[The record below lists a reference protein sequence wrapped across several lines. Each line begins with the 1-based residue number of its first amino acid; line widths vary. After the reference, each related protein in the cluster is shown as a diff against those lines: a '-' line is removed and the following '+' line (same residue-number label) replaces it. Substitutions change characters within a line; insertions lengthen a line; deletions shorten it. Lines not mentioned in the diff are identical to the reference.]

1 MRLLSLKIEPLG
13 QNGWGSPLFEFG
25 KRTTLIYAKNGSGKT
40 PVIQSLAAGLGFPLK
55 FREDIL
61 EKCASIILK
70 AESDGKILVIRRRI
84 GAKNQDFHGIIEFD
98 GERSE
103 HFSEGSFS
111 ATLFSCLN
119 LDPPRLVSNKGEATQ
134 PYISTVLPVFYL
146 NQGDGYT
153 SAYKSPSPFIT
164 DQFVEMVRFVFGLN
178 PKHSFDV
185 KKSLIE
191 EKLALEAKTR
201 QIVAAQRILDNQ
213 SQGVDESKANSDVL
227 QRRVEEL
234 NSQIENLRDSFD
246 TNSSANSTLAQL
258 IRQKDAQINAKLTE
272 LYELKNRVSGIES
285 IRTEIEGEVKTLS
298 LNEEARRVFS
308 SFNEICAAANCG
320 LFLGSTES
328 YGKNLLYLRDQIKD
342 LERNSTRAEVKI
354 EMLEGVLDELHQE
367 RKALAEKID
376 PANTSIAEQLIVTV
390 QALTRQLIETQS
402 ELGRISALDNERSK
416 LFKLMQERDRIQE
429 RIDNLS
435 STGRSDHSFNKL
447 RIQLRELAVKW
458 MDILETKNVSR
469 NVDIDL
475 DMRFKFNNES
485 LDLFS
490 GSTKIRLVLAIHAAL
505 FETYI
510 SEPTR
515 PFRFLILDTPKQQE
529 LHTEDLAKYL
539 TELEK
544 LCAAKNAQLILSST
558 EYDHPT
564 GLSDKRWLPQ
574 YKGAD
579 HPMYLGK
586 ETELLIDNNN

>member
-1 MRLLSLKIEPLG
+1 MRLISLKIEPLG
-13 QNGWGSPLFEFG
+13 QNGWGSQTLEFG
-25 KRTTLIYAKNGSGKT
+25 QRTTLIYAKNGSGKT

-61 EKCASIILK
+61 EKCSAIILT
-70 AESDGKILVIRRRI
+70 AESDGKTLIIRREI
-84 GAKNQDFHGIIEFD
+84 GAKNQDFNGTIEFD

-119 LDPPRLVSNKGEATQ
+119 LEPPRLISNKGEATQ

-153 SAYKSPSPFIT
+153 SAYKSPSPFIN

-185 KKSLIE
+185 KKSLIQ
-191 EKLALEAKTR
+191 EKAALEAKTR
-201 QIVAAQRILDNQ
+201 QIVTAQRILDNQ
-213 SQGVDESKANSDVL
+213 SLDIDDSEVNQANLQG
-227 QRRVEEL
+227 RIEEL
-234 NSQIENLRDSFD
+234 TSQIENLRDSFD
-246 TNSSANSTLAQL
+246 TSSTTNSTLTQL
-258 IRQKDAQINAKLTE
+258 VRQKDAQISSKLTE
-272 LYELKNRVSGIES
+272 LYELRNRISGIES

-298 LNEEARRVFS
+298 LNEEARRIFS
-308 SFNEICAAANCG
+308 SFNEICGAANCG
-320 LFLGSTES
+320 LFMGSTES

-342 LERNSTRAEVKI
+342 LERNSTRAEMRI
-354 EMLEGVLDELHQE
+354 EVLEGILNELRQE
-367 RKALAEKID
+367 RQALAEKID
-376 PANTSIAEQLIVTV
+376 PATTSLVDQLVTTV
-390 QALTRQLIETQS
+390 HALTKQLIETQS
-402 ELGRISALDNERSK
+402 ELGKISALKKENSN
-416 LFKLMQERDRIQE
+416 LFKLTQERERIQDRI
-429 RIDNLS
+429 DKLS
-435 STGRSDHSFNKL
+435 STGRADHSFNRL
-447 RIQLRELAVKW
+447 RLQLRELAVKW

-510 SEPTR
+510 SELSR

-529 LHTEDLAKYL
+529 LHTEDLSKYL

-564 GLSDKRWLPQ
+564 GPSDKRWLPQ
-574 YKGAD
+574 YKGPD

-586 ETELLIDNNN
+586 QVDYLGENIV

>member
-1 MRLLSLKIEPLG
+1 MRLLSLKVEPLG

-25 KRTTLIYAKNGSGKT
+25 KRTTLVFAKNGSGKT

-61 EKCASIILK
+61 EKCASITLTAEHNEK
-70 AESDGKILVIRRRI
+70 ALVIRRVI
-84 GAKNQDFHGIIEFD
+84 GSKNQDFQGAIEF
-98 GERSE
+98 GGGRTEC
-103 HFSEGSFS
+103 FNEGSFS
-111 ATLFSCLN
+111 DTLFSCLD
-119 LDPPRLVSNKGEATQ
+119 LEPPRLVSNKGEAAQ

-153 SAYKSPSPFIT
+153 AAYKSPAPFIN

-185 KKSLIE
+185 KKSLIN
-191 EKLALEAKTR
+191 EKSALEAKTR

-213 SQGVDESKANSDVL
+213 SQEIDDGKANREAL
-227 QRRVEEL
+227 RLRAEEFA
-234 NSQIENLRDSFD
+234 SQIENLRDSFD
-246 TNSSANSTLAQL
+246 TKNSTNSTLIQL
-258 IRQKDAQINAKLTE
+258 INQKDSQISSKLIE
-272 LYELKNRVSGIES
+272 LYELKNRVSGIEA

-298 LNEEARRVFS
+298 LNEEARRVFT
-308 SFNEICAAANCG
+308 SFNEICGAANCG

-342 LERNSTRAEVKI
+342 LERNSTRAEIRI
-354 EMLEGVLDELHQE
+354 EALEGVLDELRQE
-367 RKALAEKID
+367 RQVLAEKID
-376 PANTSIAEQLIVTV
+376 PATTSIADQLITTV
-390 QALTRQLIETQS
+390 HVLTKQLIETQS
-402 ELGRISALDNERSK
+402 ELGRIFALDKEKSNMFN
-416 LFKLMQERDRIQE
+416 LLQDRDRIQE
-429 RIDNLS
+429 RIENLS
-435 STGRSDHSFNKL
+435 NTGISDHSFNKL
-447 RIQLRELAVKW
+447 RLQLRELAVKW

-505 FETYI
+505 FEAYI
-510 SEPTR
+510 SEPSR

-529 LHTEDLAKYL
+529 LHTEDLANYL

-544 LCAAKNAQLILSST
+544 LCTAKNAQLILSST

-564 GLSDKRWLPQ
+564 GPSDKRWLPE
-574 YKGAD
+574 YKGPD
-579 HPMYLGK
+579 HSMYLGK
-586 ETELLIDNNN
+586 QTDYLGDSSS

>member
-13 QNGWGSPLFEFG
+13 QNGWGSPLLEFG
-25 KRTTLIYAKNGSGKT
+25 HRTTLIYARNGSGKT

-55 FREDIL
+55 FREEIL
-61 EKCASIILK
+61 EKCAAIVLTTECNGKSLIINR
-70 AESDGKILVIRRRI
+70 VI
-84 GAKNQDFHGIIEFD
+84 GSKNQEFRGSIDFD
-98 GERSE
+98 GNRSE

-111 ATLFSCLN
+111 ASLFDCLG
-119 LDPPRLVSNKGEATQ
+119 LEPPSLVSNKGEKAQ

-164 DQFVEMVRFVFGLN
+164 DQFVEMIRFVFGLN
-178 PKHSFDV
+178 PKHSFEV
-185 KKSLIE
+185 KQSLIE
-191 EKLALEAKTR
+191 EKAALEAQTR
-201 QIVAAQRILDNQ
+201 RIVSAQRILDNQ
-213 SQGVDESKANSDVL
+213 TQGVDESNANQDAL
-227 QRRVEEL
+227 QRRVAEVT
-234 NSQIENLRDSFD
+234 SQIDNLRNSFD
-246 TNSSANSTLAQL
+246 TNTSINSTLTQL
-258 IRQKDAQINAKLTE
+258 VRQKDGQINSKLTE
-272 LYELKNRVSGIES
+272 LYELRNRVSGIES
-285 IRTEIEGEVKTLS
+285 IRAEIEGEVQTLS

-308 SFNEICAAANCG
+308 SFNEICSVANCG
-320 LFLGSTES
+320 LFLSSTES

-342 LERNSTRAEVKI
+342 LERNSIRAEVRI
-354 EMLEGVLDELHQE
+354 EALEGILDELRQE
-367 RKALAEKID
+367 RNSLAEKID
-376 PANTSIAEQLIVTV
+376 PATTSIADQLITTV
-390 QALTRQLIETQS
+390 HALTKQLIETQS
-402 ELGRISALDNERSK
+402 ELEQISVLENERSK

-429 RIDNLS
+429 RIDNLT
-435 STGRSDHSFNKL
+435 STSKSDHSFNKL
-447 RIQLRELAVKW
+447 RLQLRELAVKW

-475 DMRFKFNNES
+475 DMRFTFNNES

-510 SEPTR
+510 SEPSR

-529 LHTEDLAKYL
+529 LHTEDLSKYL

-544 LCAAKNAQLILSST
+544 LCASKNAQLILSST

-564 GLSDKRWLPQ
+564 GLSDKRWLPE
-574 YKGAD
+574 YKGVD

-586 ETELLIDNNN
+586 QMDYLD

>member
-1 MRLLSLKIEPLG
+1 MKLLSLKIEPLG

-25 KRTTLIYAKNGSGKT
+25 HRTTLIYARNGSGKT

-55 FREDIL
+55 FREEIL
-61 EKCASIILK
+61 EKCASIILT
-70 AESDGKILVIRRRI
+70 AEHDEKSLVIHRVI
-84 GAKNQDFHGIIEFD
+84 GSKNQEFHGSINFD
-98 GERSE
+98 GDCSE

-111 ATLFSCLN
+111 ASVFACLG
-119 LDPPRLVSNKGEATQ
+119 LEPPSLVSNKGEKAQ

-164 DQFVEMVRFVFGLN
+164 DQFVEMIRFVFGLN
-178 PKHSFDV
+178 PKHSFEV

-191 EKLALEAKTR
+191 EKAALEAQTR
-201 QIVAAQRILDNQ
+201 RIVSAQRILDNQ
-213 SQGVDESKANSDVL
+213 AQGVDESKANQEIL
-227 QRRVEEL
+227 QRRVSEVT
-234 NSQIENLRDSFD
+234 SQIDNLRNSFD
-246 TNSSANSTLAQL
+246 TNNSINSTLTQL
-258 IRQKDAQINAKLTE
+258 VRQKDAQINSKLTE
-272 LYELKNRVSGIES
+272 LYELRNRVSGIES
-285 IRTEIEGEVKTLS
+285 IRTEIEGEVQTLS
-298 LNEEARRVFS
+298 LNEEARRVFT
-308 SFNEICAAANCG
+308 SFNEICGAANCG
-320 LFLGSTES
+320 LFLSSTES

-342 LERNSTRAEVKI
+342 LERNSTRAEMRI
-354 EMLEGVLDELHQE
+354 EVLEGVLDELRQE
-367 RKALAEKID
+367 RNSLAEKID
-376 PANTSIAEQLIVTV
+376 PATTSIADQLVTTV
-390 QALTRQLIETQS
+390 HALTKQLIETQS
-402 ELGRISALDNERSK
+402 ELGQISVLDNERSK

-429 RIDNLS
+429 RIENLT
-435 STGRSDHSFNKL
+435 STSKSDHGFNKL

-475 DMRFKFNNES
+475 DMRFTFNNES

-510 SEPTR
+510 LEPSR

-529 LHTEDLAKYL
+529 LHTEDLSKYL
-539 TELEK
+539 TELEE
-544 LCAAKNAQLILSST
+544 LCATNNAQLILSST

-564 GLSDKRWLPQ
+564 GPLDKRWLPE
-574 YKGAD
+574 YKGVD

-586 ETELLIDNNN
+586 QVDNLRNTLL

>member
-1 MRLLSLKIEPLG
+1 MRLLTLKIEPLG

-25 KRTTLIYAKNGSGKT
+25 KRTTLIFAKNGSGKT

-61 EKCASIILK
+61 EKCASITLT
-70 AESDGKILVIRRRI
+70 AEHDGKPLVVRRII
-84 GAKNQDFHGIIEFD
+84 GAKNQDFQGTIEFGD
-98 GERSE
+98 KITE
-103 HFSEGSFS
+103 HFNEGSFS
-111 ATLFSCLN
+111 RTFFSS
-119 LDPPRLVSNKGEATQ
+119 LDLEPPRLVSNKGESAQ

-153 SAYKSPSPFIT
+153 AAYKSPSPFIN
-164 DQFVEMVRFVFGLN
+164 DQFVEMVRFIFGLN

-185 KKSLIE
+185 KKSLIQ
-191 EKLALEAKTR
+191 EKSALESKTK
-201 QIVAAQRILDNQ
+201 QIVAAQRILDNL
-213 SQGVDESKANSDVL
+213 SQEIDDSKANREAL
-227 QRRVEEL
+227 QLRIEEL
-234 NSQIENLRDSFD
+234 TSQIENLRNSFD
-246 TNSSANSTLAQL
+246 ANNSTNSTLLQL
-258 IRQKDAQINAKLTE
+258 INQKDAQINTKLIE
-272 LYELKNRVSGIES
+272 LYELKNRVSGIEA

-298 LNEEARRVFS
+298 LNEEARRVFT
-308 SFNEICAAANCG
+308 SFNEICGAANCG

-342 LERNSTRAEVKI
+342 LERNSTRAEIRI
-354 EMLEGVLDELHQE
+354 ETLEGILDELRLE
-367 RKALAEKID
+367 RQLLAEKID
-376 PANTSIAEQLIVTV
+376 PATNSLADQLITTV
-390 QALTRQLIETQS
+390 QALTKQLIETQS
-402 ELGRISALDNERSK
+402 ELGRISALDKEKSNMFN
-416 LFKLMQERDRIQE
+416 LLQDRDRIQE

-435 STGRSDHSFNKL
+435 NTGKSDHNFNKL
-447 RIQLRELAVKW
+447 RTQLRELAVKW

-475 DMRFKFNNES
+475 DMRFKFNNEP

-510 SEPTR
+510 SEPSR

-529 LHTEDLAKYL
+529 LHTEDLANYL

-564 GLSDKRWLPQ
+564 GAADKRWLPK
-574 YKGAD
+574 YKGPD

-586 ETELLIDNNN
+586 QADYFGDSSD

>member
-1 MRLLSLKIEPLG
+1 MRLLTLQIEPLG
-13 QNGWGSPLFEFG
+13 QNGWASPLLEFG
-25 KRTTLIYAKNGSGKT
+25 KRTTLIFAKNGSGKT

-61 EKCASIILK
+61 EKCTSIILT
-70 AESDGKILVIRRRI
+70 AEHDGKSLVVRRVI
-84 GAKNQDFHGIIEFD
+84 GAKNQDFKGTIEFGD
-98 GERSE
+98 EITE
-103 HFSEGSFS
+103 HFNESSFS
-111 ATLFSCLN
+111 RTFFSCLD

-153 SAYKSPSPFIT
+153 AAYKSPSPFIN
-164 DQFVEMVRFVFGLN
+164 DQFVEMVRFIFGLN

-185 KKSLIE
+185 KKSLIQ
-191 EKLALEAKTR
+191 EKSALESKTK
-201 QIVAAQRILDNQ
+201 QIVAAQRILDNLFQ
-213 SQGVDESKANSDVL
+213 EIDDSKANREAL
-227 QRRVEEL
+227 QIRIEEL
-234 NSQIENLRDSFD
+234 TSQIENLRSSFD
-246 TNSSANSTLAQL
+246 ANNSTNSTLLQL
-258 IRQKDAQINAKLTE
+258 INQKDAQINTKLIE
-272 LYELKNRVSGIES
+272 LYELKNRVSGIEA

-308 SFNEICAAANCG
+308 SFNEICGAANCG

-342 LERNSTRAEVKI
+342 LERNSTRAEIRI
-354 EMLEGVLDELHQE
+354 ESLEGILNELHQE
-367 RKALAEKID
+367 RQLLAEKID
-376 PANTSIAEQLIVTV
+376 PATNSLADQLITTV
-390 QALTRQLIETQS
+390 QTLTKQLIETQS
-402 ELGRISALDNERSK
+402 ELGRISALDKEKSNMFN
-416 LFKLMQERDRIQE
+416 LLQDRDRIQE

-435 STGRSDHSFNKL
+435 NTGKSDHNFNKL
-447 RIQLRELAVKW
+447 RTQLRELAVKW

-505 FETYI
+505 FEAYI
-510 SEPTR
+510 SEPSR

-529 LHTEDLAKYL
+529 LHTEDLANYL

-564 GLSDKRWLPQ
+564 GSTDKRWLPN
-574 YKGAD
+574 YKGPD

-586 ETELLIDNNN
+586 HADYFGDNKD

>member
-1 MRLLSLKIEPLG
+1 MRLLTLQIEPLG
-13 QNGWGSPLFEFG
+13 QNGWASPLLEFG
-25 KRTTLIYAKNGSGKT
+25 KRTTLIFAKNGSGKT

-61 EKCASIILK
+61 EKCASITLI
-70 AESDGKILVIRRRI
+70 AEHDGKSLVVRRVI
-84 GAKNQDFHGIIEFD
+84 GAKNQDFKGTIEFGD
-98 GERSE
+98 EITE
-103 HFSEGSFS
+103 HFNEGSFS
-111 ATLFSCLN
+111 RTFFSCLD

-153 SAYKSPSPFIT
+153 AAYKSPSPFIN
-164 DQFVEMVRFVFGLN
+164 DQFVEMVRFIFGLN

-185 KKSLIE
+185 KKSLIQ
-191 EKLALEAKTR
+191 EKSALESKTK
-201 QIVAAQRILDNQ
+201 QIVAAQRILDNL
-213 SQGVDESKANSDVL
+213 SQEIDDSKANREAL
-227 QRRVEEL
+227 QIRIEEL
-234 NSQIENLRDSFD
+234 TSQIENLRNSFD
-246 TNSSANSTLAQL
+246 ANNSTNSTLLQL
-258 IRQKDAQINAKLTE
+258 INQKDAQINTKLIE
-272 LYELKNRVSGIES
+272 LYELKNRVSGIEA

-308 SFNEICAAANCG
+308 SFNEICGAANCG

-342 LERNSTRAEVKI
+342 LERNSTRAEIRI
-354 EMLEGVLDELHQE
+354 ESLEGILDELRQE
-367 RKALAEKID
+367 RQLLAEKID
-376 PANTSIAEQLIVTV
+376 PATNSLADQLITTV
-390 QALTRQLIETQS
+390 QTLTKQLIETQS
-402 ELGRISALDNERSK
+402 ELGRISALDKEKSNMFN
-416 LFKLMQERDRIQE
+416 LLQDRDRIQE

-435 STGRSDHSFNKL
+435 NTGKSDHNFNKL
-447 RIQLRELAVKW
+447 RTQLREMAVKW

-475 DMRFKFNNES
+475 DMRFKFNNEP

-505 FETYI
+505 FEAYI
-510 SEPTR
+510 SEPSR

-529 LHTEDLAKYL
+529 LHTEDLANYL

-544 LCAAKNAQLILSST
+544 LCTAKNAQLILSST

-564 GLSDKRWLPQ
+564 GSTDKRWLPN
-574 YKGAD
+574 YKGPD

-586 ETELLIDNNN
+586 HADYFGDNKD